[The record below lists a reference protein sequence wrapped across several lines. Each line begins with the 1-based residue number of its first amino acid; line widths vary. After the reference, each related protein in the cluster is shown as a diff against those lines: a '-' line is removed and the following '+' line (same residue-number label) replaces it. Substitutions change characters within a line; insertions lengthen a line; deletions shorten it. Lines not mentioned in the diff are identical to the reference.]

1 MLSNNQK
8 DILRRVLTWLV
19 AGLCALVLLGLM
31 LFYRAELAESQTRLQ
46 EVTNE
51 LTKQAEEHD
60 RFVREQELLQS
71 IIAAGQIKKQESEVY
86 IREAI
91 KKQHTD
97 GTAVYVTGVSLDL
110 LQQASRKVRANAT
123 GTTVQSD

>member
-8 DILRRVLTWLV
+8 TILRKLFTWLL
-19 AGLCALVLLGLM
+19 AGLCTLLLLGLM
-31 LFYRAELAESQTRLQ
+31 LFYRAELAESQARLQ

-71 IIAAGQIKKQESEVY
+71 ILAAGQIKKEQSEVY

-91 KKQHTD
+91 KKQHD
-97 GTAVYVTGVSLDL
+97 EGTAVHVTGVSLDL
-110 LQQASRKVRANAT
+110 LQQASRKVRENAI
-123 GTTVQSD
+123 GASVKPD